1 MSASSEPFG
10 IAGAGLHDPREQAAD
25 EVITHAY
32 LCTGCPLGCRLEV
45 DARDGD
51 VLEVRGFT
59 CKRGE
64 RYGRQEH
71 VDPRRPLS
79 TTVWIDGATIRRV
92 PVRTADA
99 IPKAQVVGVANAL
112 RGLRVR
118 APVRRGDVVL
128 ADALGTGVDV
138 IVTRDLE
145 RVVA

>member
-1 MSASSEPFG
+1 MMSASEPFG
-10 IAGAGLHDPREQAAD
+10 VTGAGLHEPREPTA
-25 EVITHAY
+25 EVTTHAY

-51 VLEVRGFT
+51 VLEVRGFS

-79 TTVWIDGATIRRV
+79 TTVWIEGAPVRRV
-92 PVRTADA
+92 PVRTAEP
-99 IPKAQVVGVANAL
+99 IPKTRVLDVATAL
-112 RGLRVR
+112 RGMCLR

-138 IVTRDLE
+138 IVTRDLDP
-145 RVVA
+145 VAG